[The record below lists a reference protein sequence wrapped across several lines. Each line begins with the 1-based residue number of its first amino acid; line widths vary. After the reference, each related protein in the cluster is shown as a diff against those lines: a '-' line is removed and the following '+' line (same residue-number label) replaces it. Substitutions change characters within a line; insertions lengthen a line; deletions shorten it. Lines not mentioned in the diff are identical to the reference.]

1 MSGTLQNFYRDAYSQ
16 FEAELIAK
24 WAVDGKQL
32 AAVIGDLKGV
42 YKRQLSLA
50 CAATITGLRGARNE
64 YAKEMVETSYLSVVL
79 AVKGLTNCSCVLARQ
94 TIELALKHIYFATH
108 PVEYG
113 WVASRLSYKEINFSS
128 LMEYVKKTDEY
139 REYSKGGGRDV
150 CGDIEEKFA
159 DLSRYVHVQSK
170 GFMSYKRMITIRKID
185 GASLRRLDSI
195 TASLWPALSV
205 MLVIF
210 FPSRFL
216 RSQEIEKKLIR
227 NGLSREL
234 KTSLAR
240 YMRTWALRR
249 AGD

>member
-1 MSGTLQNFYRDAYSQ
+1 MSGILNNFCREAYSQ
-16 FEAELIAK
+16 FEAELISK
-24 WAVDGKQL
+24 WAVDEKQL
-32 AAVIGDLKGV
+32 VAVAGDLKGIH
-42 YKRQLSLA
+42 KRQLSLA

-64 YAKEMVETSYLSVVL
+64 YAREMVETSYLSVVL
-79 AVKGLTNCSCVLARQ
+79 AVKGLTNSSCVLARQ

-139 REYSKGGGRDV
+139 REYLKGGGREI

-159 DLSRYVHVQSK
+159 DLSRYVHIQSK
-170 GFMSYKRMITIRKID
+170 GFMSYKRMSTIRRID
-185 GASLRRLDSI
+185 GASLRRLDSL
-195 TASLWPALSV
+195 TASLWPALNV

-210 FPSRFL
+210 FPSKFM
-216 RSQEIEKKLIR
+216 RSQEIEKRLIR
-227 NGLSREL
+227 NGLSNEL

-240 YMRTWALRR
+240 YMRTWSSR
-249 AGD
+249 